1 MSRGLLAVDFET
13 LLIIRVI
20 LYEQEISKS
29 KPVVYCNANN
39 LHTDIL
45 KGYSNNLAELHVPVN
60 VATQLYITDCQSKY
74 FLIE

>member
-29 KPVVYCNANN
+29 KPVVYYCNANN

-45 KGYSNNLAELHVPVN
+45 KGYSNHLAELHVLVN
-60 VATQLYITDCQSKY
+60 VTTQLYITDCQ
-74 FLIE
+74 

>member
-1 MSRGLLAVDFET
+1 MNRKYQSQNQWSIVT
-13 LLIIRVI
+13 QTI
-20 LYEQEISKS
+20 
-29 KPVVYCNANN
+29 

-45 KGYSNNLAELHVPVN
+45 KSYSNHLAELHVPVN

>member
-1 MSRGLLAVDFET
+1 MNRK
-13 LLIIRVI
+13 
-20 LYEQEISKS
+20 YQS

-45 KGYSNNLAELHVPVN
+45 KGYSNHLAELHVPVN

>member
-29 KPVVYCNANN
+29 KPVVYYNANN

-45 KGYSNNLAELHVPVN
+45 KGYSNHLAELHVLVN
-60 VATQLYITDCQSKY
+60 VTTQLYITDCQ
-74 FLIE
+74 

>member
-45 KGYSNNLAELHVPVN
+45 KGYSNHLADTIIYHRLSVEILLNRVTTINHN
-60 VATQLYITDCQSKY
+60 Y
-74 FLIE
+74 

>member
-1 MSRGLLAVDFET
+1 MNRKYQSQNQWSIVT
-13 LLIIRVI
+13 QTI
-20 LYEQEISKS
+20 
-29 KPVVYCNANN
+29 

-45 KGYSNNLAELHVPVN
+45 KGYSNHLAELHVPVN